1 MYFMSSRIAL
11 GPFAGTVGVE
21 ANAFL
26 HSRYSNRSNDWP
38 DLQLFFISVT
48 PAIDGGGSF
57 KDYFGV
63 SQEVQKS

>member
-1 MYFMSSRIAL
+1 MYTFTQINSV

-26 HSRYSNRSNDWP
+26 HSRYSNKSEDWP

-63 SQEVQKS
+63 SQEV